1 MSKLGMARQRHP
13 QWSAAGFV
21 FAVVV
26 VANVFT
32 YWLLCRPELEM
43 RKKDPQ
49 GYSYLRTV
57 LGRAGGILAFSTAQR
72 CAVHCLFTTV
82 LVLAVFAVSWGL
94 SRYRRSRHLRKPAEK
109 ESAP

>member
-1 MSKLGMARQRHP
+1 MSNHGMARQRHP
-13 QWSAAGFV
+13 RWSAAGFV

-43 RKKDPQ
+43 REKDPQ

-57 LGRAGGILAFSTAQR
+57 VGHAGGIVALSTVQR

-82 LVLAVFAVSWGL
+82 LILSVFAVSWGF
-94 SRYRRSRHLRKPAEK
+94 SRYRRLLHSRKPTEK